1 MSEEKCKPKKVRS
14 TIYLTLTLR
23 KAVQTYCNKKHISMT
38 DLVESLL
45 SAAVGKN

>member
-1 MSEEKCKPKKVRS
+1 MKTEEKQKKLRT
-14 TIYLTLTLR
+14 TIYLTPTLW
-23 KAVQTYCNKKHISMT
+23 KAVKTYCNKKHISMT